1 MVTDLQ
7 RRAKAAL
14 EANEVCGGVRDVVR
28 QRNNSAVNID
38 PEHHLGWVLVANL
51 ADEANLATGHIGPV
65 LTLALLDLQKL
76 VANAQGI

>member
-7 RRAKAAL
+7 WRTKAAL
-14 EANEVCGGVRDVVR
+14 ETDEVCSGVGDVVR
-28 QRNNSAVNID
+28 QRNDAAVNID

-51 ADEANLATGHIGPV
+51 ADKADLATGHIGPV